1 MVSIC
6 EGGVYVA
13 TRNIMTRRRLS
24 GAEPCT
30 GITDR
35 ELWEALHESF
45 SMDQCTQGLEAKHE
59 DPFLKLDA
67 PSSKAIQMSF
77 AEKLLQTDRE
87 TLDVSVKLFLYHSSC
102 DVVSLSLHQ
111 VMKELGTNF
120 LDTVILSKTDQ
131 ASLDSGFVS
140 YWAVSGSCY
149 PRICIAMP
157 CPSYVPSTTTLSYFL
172 AIGESSR

>member
-1 MVSIC
+1 MVSVC

-24 GAEPCT
+24 GPEPCT
-30 GITDR
+30 GITDG

-45 SMDQCTQGLEAKHE
+45 SMDQCTRGLEAKHE
-59 DPFLKLDA
+59 DIFLKPDT

-87 TLDVSVKLFLYHSSC
+87 TFDVSVKLFLYRSSL

-120 LDTVILSKTDQ
+120 IDTVILSKTEHV
-131 ASLDSGFVS
+131 SLDLGFAS
-140 YWAVSGSCY
+140 CWAVST
-149 PRICIAMP
+149 
-157 CPSYVPSTTTLSYFL
+157 SYSLKTHHQAVSILY
-172 AIGESSR
+172 